1 MRQITSILF
10 WLANN
15 ILSTLI
21 PIIFFPVFLYKNSEK
36 LANIGAKI
44 WSKLLTKTLK
54 FLCQIDYKVIGKENL
69 PKEPFIVAC
78 KHQSM
83 WETTIFNLIFDAPAY
98 IFKKE
103 LLKIPFYGWFIAK
116 MTSISVDREGG
127 GKSLRDLMKQGKKM
141 SERNKNII
149 IFPQGTRVPV
159 GAKTDK
165 YPYQPGVFALYSACK
180 VPVVPVALNSGCY
193 WSKSKI
199 MHKKGFIT
207 LEFLPAIETG
217 LSKEEFMQKLEK
229 QIEEKSEELL
239 LK

>member
-10 WLANN
+10 WLVSN

-44 WSKLLTKTLK
+44 WSMLLTKSLK
-54 FLCQIDYKVIGKENL
+54 ILCQIDYKVIGKENL

-83 WETTIFNLIFDAPAY
+83 WETTIFNLILDAPAY

-103 LLKIPFYGWFIAK
+103 LLKIPFYGWFVAK

-141 SERNKNII
+141 TDRNKNII

-207 LEFLPAIETG
+207 LEFLPPIETG
-217 LSKEEFMQKLEK
+217 LAKDEFMQRLEQ
-229 QIEEKSEELL
+229 QIEEKSEALSMM
-239 LK
+239 

>member
-10 WLANN
+10 WLTSN
-15 ILSTLI
+15 ILGTLV
-21 PIIFFPVFLYKNSEK
+21 PIIFFPVFFYKNSQK
-36 LANIGAKI
+36 LADIGAKI
-44 WSKLLTKTLK
+44 WSVSLIKALKL
-54 FLCQIDYKVIGKENL
+54 LCQIDYKIIGQENL

-83 WETTIFNLIFDAPAY
+83 WETAIFNVALDAPAY

-103 LLKIPFYGWFIAK
+103 LLKIPFYGWFVAK

-127 GKSLRDLMKQGKKM
+127 GKSLRELMKQGKKM
-141 SERNKNII
+141 VGNNKNII

-159 GAKTDK
+159 RAKTDK

-193 WSKSKI
+193 WSKSII
-199 MHKKGFIT
+199 MHKKGSIT
-207 LEFLPAIETG
+207 LEFLPQIEVG
-217 LSKEEFMQKLEK
+217 LSKDEFMQRLE
-229 QIEEKSEELL
+229 QQVEQKSEELL